1 MTQLLCKFSSTYNSP
16 TKFSDTFCIYSSNDF
31 DNMPPEVR
39 KVNKSGNAVVKVIGQ
54 SLPRLADWTIRFD
67 GEWKHSKG
75 YGYTFFASHYELLTP
90 STLKGIMRFL
100 ASKTFPGVGTKT
112 AEAIVKE
119 FKAETLDVIEKTPNL
134 LLRVPGINIDKCGI
148 IAECYQRNIAYSKL
162 CSYLATY
169 SISGSAASSVYES
182 EMSPEDIRDNPYV
195 LLEVKGV
202 GFTTCEKIART
213 EGLSLDSFAR
223 IEAAARNVLTSDSEY
238 TGNMFMLY
246 EDFEQ
251 KTLQLLNSQLDP
263 APVSLDRFRDCIRAL
278 SRDGK
283 VVFRGGRFIFLKEYD
298 DAESDSAEM
307 IAKLLNQDNI
317 LGLSVKGVSKHLD
330 GYCRS
335 SDIRFTEN
343 QKNAVLRSL
352 TTRLSIITGG
362 PGTGKTTI
370 LKAIIAVFTK
380 LHPDDAV
387 TLLAPTGKA
396 ARRMT
401 EVSGYSAHTIHSKL
415 QIYEDM
421 SSSDVV
427 IDPGLIVVDET
438 SMLDNLILAKLLKA
452 IDPRKS
458 QLIFIGDVNQLPS
471 VGPGLVLKEMIESGA
486 IPKTELV
493 EIFRQKGKTS
503 IIENAYKVNHGRLDL
518 ICDKS
523 FQIVN
528 VKNEE
533 DAVSKIKEIYAKE
546 TEKWGIKNVALLS
559 PLRKTQGS
567 FTCVSDGLNQIL
579 QDQVV
584 PSSSTSVTFNG
595 REFRTGDRILQW
607 KNTKA
612 SSNGDI
618 GTITDVVQTDDG
630 VFVKVK
636 WENGN
641 ESEENRE
648 TMADITLAYSISIH
662 KSQGSEYQCVIIPLI
677 SSQICSLFQKKLL
690 YTGLTRSK
698 SKIVIVSDG
707 NKALNYCIT
716 HNGDQ
721 ARKTLLAKRI
731 NHQTLLYR
739 KGKRIYEYK

>member
-1 MTQLLCKFSSTYNSP
+1 MTVLLCKFSSTFNSP
-16 TKFSDTFCIYSSNDF
+16 TKFSDSFCIYSSNDF

-39 KVNKSGNAVVKVIGQ
+39 KVNKSRNAVVKVIGQ
-54 SLPRLADWTIRFD
+54 NLPRLADWTIRFE

-75 YGYTFFASHYELLTP
+75 YGYTFFASHYEPLTP
-90 STLKGIMRFL
+90 SSLKGITRFL
-100 ASKTFPGVGTKT
+100 ASKTFPGVGVKT

-148 IAECYQRNIAYSKL
+148 IAECYQKNIAYSKL

-169 SISGSAASSVYES
+169 SISSSAASSVYES
-182 EMSPEDIRDNPYV
+182 EKSLEDIRENPYV
-195 LLEVKGV
+195 LLDVKGI

-213 EGLSLDSFAR
+213 EGVSLDSFAR
-223 IEAAARNVLTSDSEY
+223 IEGAAKNVLTSDSEY
-238 TGNMFMLY
+238 AGNMFMLY

-263 APVSLDRFRDCIRAL
+263 APVSLERFRSCIRSIAK
-278 SRDGK
+278 DGK
-283 VVFRGGRFIFLKEYD
+283 VVFRGGKFIFLKEYD
-298 DAESDSAEM
+298 DAEEDSAEM
-307 IAKLLNQDNI
+307 IAKLLDPDNYMGHSLNRI
-317 LGLSVKGVSKHLD
+317 SDYLTDYCESSEVRLSD
-330 GYCRS
+330 A
-335 SDIRFTEN
+335 
-343 QKNAVLRSL
+343 QKTAVARSL
-352 TTRLSIITGG
+352 MARLSIITGG

-370 LKAIIAVFTK
+370 LKAIISVFRRI
-380 LHPDDAV
+380 HPDDAI

-401 EVSGYSAHTIHSKL
+401 ETSGYPAHTIHSEL

-421 SSSDVV
+421 SSSRIM

-438 SMLDNLILAKLLKA
+438 SMLDNLILAKLLGA
-452 IDPRKS
+452 IDPKRS

-471 VGPGLVLKEMIESGA
+471 VGPGLVLKEMIGSGV
-486 IPKTELV
+486 IPKSELV
-493 EIFRQKGKTS
+493 EIFRQKDKAS
-503 IIENAYKVNHGRLDL
+503 IVDNAYKVNHGRTDL
-518 ICDKS
+518 ICDES
-523 FQIVN
+523 FQIVS
-528 VKNEE
+528 VRNEE
-533 DAVSKIKEIYAKE
+533 DAVNKIEEIYAEE
-546 TEKWGIKNVALLS
+546 TDRWGIDNVALLS
-559 PLRKTQGS
+559 PLRRTQNR
-567 FTCVSDGLNQIL
+567 FTCVSDGLNQVL
-579 QDQVV
+579 QNQVV
-584 PSSSTSVTFNG
+584 PSSNASVTFNG
-595 REFRTGDRILQW
+595 REFRVGDRILQW

-618 GTITDVVQTDDG
+618 GTITDIVQTDDG

-707 NKALNYCIT
+707 NKALDYCIT

-721 ARKTLLAKRI
+721 ARKTLL
-731 NHQTLLYR
+731 
-739 KGKRIYEYK
+739 GKRIRESVKAA